1 MIIMLNLG
9 NSFCAAAET
18 RTIFSLI
25 DETIPLQKTEK
36 LYAYYM
42 YVHMYLFL
50 WIIYLELCRANELF
64 GNTEMPIVFLLG
76 RQQGFLEYLFG

>member
-1 MIIMLNLG
+1 
-9 NSFCAAAET
+9 
-18 RTIFSLI
+18 
-25 DETIPLQKTEK
+25 
-36 LYAYYM
+36 M

-64 GNTEMPIVFLLG
+64 GNTGMPIVFLLG